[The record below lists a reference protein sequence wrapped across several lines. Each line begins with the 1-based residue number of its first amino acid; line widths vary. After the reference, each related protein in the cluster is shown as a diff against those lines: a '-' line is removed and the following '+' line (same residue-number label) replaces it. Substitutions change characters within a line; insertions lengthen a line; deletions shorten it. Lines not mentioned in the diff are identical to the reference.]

1 MFEVLEK
8 RNEQVSKMPFK
19 ESHALHFMQRNDV
32 NFVRLY
38 VDEKVTQVATVS
50 SSLGCFV
57 AKFDPNDECSMV
69 IEGRTVDMMDLRAK
83 LEDYAS
89 LHSQTIPSVK
99 IVNEASDPACMFVDM
114 FPEYLA

>member
-50 SSLGCFV
+50 
-57 AKFDPNDECSMV
+57 
-69 IEGRTVDMMDLRAK
+69 
-83 LEDYAS
+83 
-89 LHSQTIPSVK
+89 
-99 IVNEASDPACMFVDM
+99 
-114 FPEYLA
+114 